1 MGHSSVKIVTLYQ
14 ERNLPHLSLPRSPF
28 YKNDRSSETLAKR
41 QFNPL
46 KPIKYSS
53 PRQNA
58 ALYSRADLSRERVTK
73 SHRFAI
79 FSAFALRVLFCS
91 GWKGKE
97 RKKEKRNKIKGEK
110 RKKKEWSRNIL
121 TRADTE
127 RSNGTIEKRFARRET
142 IQTILRFIFSPSL
155 LLHLFFTS
163 LSRHVRIDRLHLHNI
178 IVYLFRRLLLKW
190 SPVSLITL
198 MSLHE
203 YTRERVHVCRVYI
216 SIHV

>member
-1 MGHSSVKIVTLYQ
+1 MGHWSVKIVTLYQ

-79 FSAFALRVLFCS
+79 FSAFALRVLFAR
-91 GWKGKE
+91 GE
-97 RKKEKRNKIKGEK
+97 KEKRE
-110 RKKKEWSRNIL
+110 RKKKEI
-121 TRADTE
+121 
-127 RSNGTIEKRFARRET
+127 K
-142 IQTILRFIFSPSL
+142 
-155 LLHLFFTS
+155 
-163 LSRHVRIDRLHLHNI
+163 
-178 IVYLFRRLLLKW
+178 
-190 SPVSLITL
+190 
-198 MSLHE
+198 
-203 YTRERVHVCRVYI
+203 
-216 SIHV
+216 

>member
-91 GWKGKE
+91 GWKGKG

-110 RKKKEWSRNIL
+110 RRKKEWSRNIL
-121 TRADTE
+121 TRADTK
-127 RSNGTIEKRFARRET
+127 RSNGTIEKRFARRERSYDSFFP
-142 IQTILRFIFSPSL
+142 LRSFSIFFSL
-155 LLHLFFTS
+155 PYRATS
-163 LSRHVRIDRLHLHNI
+163 GLIACI
-178 IVYLFRRLLLKW
+178 Y
-190 SPVSLITL
+190 ITL
-198 MSLHE
+198 SFIYSAGCYWNGLPYH
-203 YTRERVHVCRVYI
+203 
-216 SIHV
+216 